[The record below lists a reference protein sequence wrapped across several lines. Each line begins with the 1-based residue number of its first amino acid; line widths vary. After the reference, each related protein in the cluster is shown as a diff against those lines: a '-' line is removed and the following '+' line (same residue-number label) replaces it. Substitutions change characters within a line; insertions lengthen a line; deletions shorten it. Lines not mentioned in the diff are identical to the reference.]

1 MDQSQNGDHASQHEG
16 DEERKMVR
24 QGYRK
29 LMDKLA
35 VDEEQL
41 ANIDNH
47 HLIGYMEENQELFG
61 KVCAPQEAVLD
72 AKVIRHISRI
82 CRQQAEGMSANITQ
96 FQYNEY
102 AERLLQCMRG
112 SISGDGAGVLTKKK
126 WVLLGRQAKTLFR
139 RSPCLTYMYGALDNA
154 PPPPKERKA
163 PQARAN
169 VTKIKDL
176 VETQEQ
182 ILETAEKSENQTEQ
196 LVTHVITTLIA
207 KWHENEKRS
216 VDFFKFVIDPEC
228 FGNTVENMFHVS
240 FLIKDGRVAFKI
252 GENGLPVIR
261 PKSTK
266 KAEGQPKEEA
276 KNQVVMNISMKDW
289 QLMVQNLNITEAM
302 IPHIKAKQEPN
313 GDQAS
318 QFKKPKTKR

>member
-1 MDQSQNGDHASQHEG
+1 MDESMDNGNQPSQHEG
-16 DEERKMVR
+16 EQERKLVR

-41 ANIDNH
+41 VDIDNH

-126 WVLLGRQAKTLFR
+126 WVLLGRQAKCLFK

-154 PPPPKERKA
+154 PPPPKERKE
-163 PQARAN
+163 PRARGN

-176 VETQEQ
+176 VETQETV
-182 ILETAEKSENQTEQ
+182 LDKAEKSENQTEQ
-196 LVTHVITTLIA
+196 LVTHVLKTLIE
-207 KWHENEKRS
+207 KFQENGRRS
-216 VDFFKFVIDPEC
+216 VEYFRFVIDPDC
-228 FGNTVENMFHVS
+228 FGNTVENMFHIS
-240 FLIKDGRVAFKI
+240 FLVKDGRVALKI
-252 GENGLPVIR
+252 AENGLPVLR
-261 PKSTK
+261 PKSQK
-266 KAEGQPKEEA
+266 KTEGQPKEEV
-276 KNQVVMNISMKDW
+276 KNQVVMNISMRDW
-289 QLMVQNLNITEAM
+289 QMMKTNLNITKAA
-302 IPHIKAKQEPN
+302 IPHIDPKQESN
-313 GDQAS
+313 GE
-318 QFKKPKTKR
+318 QFKKPRSRM

>member
-1 MDQSQNGDHASQHEG
+1 MEQGDHASQHEG
-16 DEERKMVR
+16 EEERKMVR

-41 ANIDNH
+41 VNIDNH

-102 AERLLQCMRG
+102 AERLTQCMRG
-112 SISGDGAGVLTKKK
+112 SNDGAGVLTKKK
-126 WVLLGRQAKTLFR
+126 WVLLGRQAKTLFK
-139 RSPCLTYMYGALDNA
+139 RSPCLTYMFGALDNA
-154 PPPPKERKA
+154 PPPPKERKV

-169 VTKIKDL
+169 ATKIKDL
-176 VETQEQ
+176 VETQEV

-196 LVTHVITTLIA
+196 LVAHALKTLID
-207 KWHENEKRS
+207 KWNEIGRRS

-252 GENGLPVIR
+252 GENGMPVIK
-261 PKSTK
+261 PKSQK
-266 KAEGQPKEEA
+266 KAEGQPTEEA

-289 QLMVQNLNITEAM
+289 ELMVKNLNITDAM
-302 IPHIKAKQEPN
+302 IPHIQAKQETN
-313 GDQAS
+313 GE
-318 QFKKPKTKR
+318 QFKKPKTQR

>member
-1 MDQSQNGDHASQHEG
+1 MESQTGDHASQHEG
-16 DEERKMVR
+16 EEERKMVR

-41 ANIDNH
+41 VSIDNH

-102 AERLLQCMRG
+102 ADRLLQCMRG
-112 SISGDGAGVLTKKK
+112 SISGDGAGGVLTKKK
-126 WVLLGRQAKTLFR
+126 WVLLGRQAKTLFK
-139 RSPCLTYMYGALDNA
+139 RSPCLTYMFGALDNA

-176 VETQEQ
+176 VETQEM
-182 ILETAEKSENQTEQ
+182 ILEKAEKSENQTEQ
-196 LVTHVITTLIA
+196 LVTHVISTLIQ
-207 KWHENEKRS
+207 KWKENERRS
-216 VDFFKFVIDPEC
+216 LDFFKFVIDPDC
-228 FGNTVENMFHVS
+228 FGNTVENMFHMS

-252 GENGLPVIR
+252 GENGLPVIK
-261 PKSTK
+261 PKNQK
-266 KAEGQPKEEA
+266 KTEGQPQEEA
-276 KNQVVMNISMKDW
+276 KNQVVINISMRDW
-289 QLMVQNLNITEAM
+289 QLMVKNLNITEAT
-302 IPHIKAKQEPN
+302 IPHIQAKQETN
-313 GDQAS
+313 GE
-318 QFKKPKTKR
+318 QFKKPKTQR